1 MPVNSLSTAVD
12 TIIKDMLLSEL
23 IDVYEQYAVSIDT
36 TYNPTSTLA
45 STIQETDRFIVKQLG
60 VDESGKA
67 YTFVY
72 NQFGKYIARDY
83 AFIQTPVSQLT
94 VSGNA
99 RFEYVKLNSVAEA
112 TIAMSNGGVYY
123 KHGEEYV
130 SNTALC
136 VYLASIG
143 KFDNLYTRNAVTSGG
158 IEAATYSDAN
168 LYVEVGG
175 LYTPYDSTK
184 LTHLGFSSYFVKQT
198 KTDGTKF
205 YVSTTT
211 PNASD
216 DTYYQYQG
224 KDEDGNSKEP
234 LYSKVCCENIY
245 VKSASGNYV
254 FNGNEYVAYD
264 ASKHDGLDRFEQVVG
279 YLATANETYVKMS
292 GAYAIAL
299 PHTQSMVAREGGMIR
314 EKSQAVIRMLAT
326 KKVTIA
332 NIDSVIKTA
341 TVGEIMEVSPD
352 SIFDKFADSTI
363 NSLNANLQST
373 ITEMSVGELM
383 EFAGVSTSNAVVR
396 SALKDVKLKNFFDS
410 LTFNPTVGIVV
421 DMEKA
426 CGYTK

>member
-1 MPVNSLSTAVD
+1 M
-12 TIIKDMLLSEL
+12 
-23 IDVYEQYAVSIDT
+23 Y
-36 TYNPTSTLA
+36 
-45 STIQETDRFIVKQLG
+45 
-60 VDESGKA
+60 
-67 YTFVY
+67 
-72 NQFGKYIARDY
+72 
-83 AFIQTPVSQLT
+83 
-94 VSGNA
+94 
-99 RFEYVKLNSVAEA
+99 
-112 TIAMSNGGVYY
+112 
-123 KHGEEYV
+123 
-130 SNTALC
+130 
-136 VYLASIG
+136 
-143 KFDNLYTRNAVTSGG
+143 
-158 IEAATYSDAN
+158 
-168 LYVEVGG
+168 
-175 LYTPYDSTK
+175 
-184 LTHLGFSSYFVKQT
+184 
-198 KTDGTKF
+198 
-205 YVSTTT
+205 
-211 PNASD
+211 
-216 DTYYQYQG
+216 
-224 KDEDGNSKEP
+224 
-234 LYSKVCCENIY
+234 CENIY

-264 ASKHDGLDRFEQVVG
+264 ASKHDGLDRFNQVVG

-352 SIFDKFADSTI
+352 SIFEKFAGSTI
-363 NSLNANLQST
+363 NTLNANLQST